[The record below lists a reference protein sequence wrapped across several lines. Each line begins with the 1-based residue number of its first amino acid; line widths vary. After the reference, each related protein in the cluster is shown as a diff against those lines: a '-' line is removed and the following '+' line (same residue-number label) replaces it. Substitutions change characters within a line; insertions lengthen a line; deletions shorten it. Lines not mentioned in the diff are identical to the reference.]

1 MASLRDWPVW
11 QLTLARLRLFLR
23 EPAAIFWVYGF
34 PILMMMSLGIAFRDN
49 PQELIAVDVVEAARE
64 GEAIREGEAPAE
76 PGAGTQGSG
85 FRVQGS
91 GSDSANP
98 KSKIQNLK
106 SLLAA
111 DSRFKLNVAP
121 AENWRKRLQ
130 AGKTD
135 LVIEVNPPGSP
146 QPYQFWDEPRRAESR
161 IARYAVEALL
171 LRAASGVL
179 ANANQGHA
187 NGAAATTDIDS
198 HREAVASRSP
208 NAGSPVVRSPEVKHL
223 EQAGSRYIDFLLPGM
238 MGMGLMGGGMW
249 GVGFVVVDMRVR
261 KLLKRFLATPM
272 RRSDFLIAVIF
283 SRLIFTLADIVIL
296 LLFGYLAFGIRS
308 QGSYLN
314 LTAVVLLG
322 GAAFAGIG
330 LLVASR
336 VQTIE
341 TVSGLMNLVMLP
353 MWILSGVF
361 FSSERFP
368 ETVQPLINLLPL
380 TALNQGLRGIMLEGK
395 SLGALWPQLALLAA
409 YASISFTVAL
419 RVFRWR

>member
-49 PQELIAVDVVEAARE
+49 PQELITVDVIEAADVQSPTSKVQGQLE
-64 GEAIREGEAPAE
+64 LAPNPQSAIR
-76 PGAGTQGSG
+76 
-85 FRVQGS
+85 
-91 GSDSANP
+91 NP
-98 KSKIQNLK
+98 Q
-106 SLLAA
+106 SLLTT
-111 DSRFKLNVAP
+111 DPRFKVTLNP

-171 LRAASGVL
+171 LRAGSAVR
-179 ANANQGHA
+179 ADAKHGHA
-187 NGAAATTDIDS
+187 DGAAATVGIDS
-198 HREAVASRSP
+198 HGEADASRSP
-208 NAGSPVVRSPEVKHL
+208 EVRSPEVKHL

>member
-49 PQELIAVDVVEAARE
+49 PQELIAVDVVEARGAGVSPAEARE
-64 GEAIREGEAPAE
+64 GEGPAE
-76 PGAGTQGSG
+76 PRAASKGSG

-91 GSDSANP
+91 VDRDQGSANRQT
-98 KSKIQNLK
+98 KIQTLK
-106 SLLAA
+106 AIL
-111 DSRFKLNVAP
+111 DTDPRFKVTLSP
-121 AENWRKRLQ
+121 AEDWRKRLQ

-135 LVIEVNPPGSP
+135 LVIEMNPNGSRAEC
-146 QPYQFWDEPRRAESR
+146 QFWDEPRRAESR
-161 IARYAVEALL
+161 LARYAVESFLF
-171 LRAASGVL
+171 RDMHPS
-179 ANANQGHA
+179 
-187 NGAAATTDIDS
+187 
-198 HREAVASRSP
+198 SP
-208 NAGSPVVRSPEVKHL
+208 PPEVKHL

-272 RRSDFLIAVIF
+272 RRSDFLIAIIL
-283 SRLIFTLADIVIL
+283 SRLVFTLADILIL
-296 LLFGYLAFGIRS
+296 LLFGYLAFGIRN

-368 ETVQPLINLLPL
+368 EAVQPMINLLPL

-395 SLGALWPQLALLAA
+395 SLAALWPQLALLAA
-409 YASISFTVAL
+409 YASVTFTVAL